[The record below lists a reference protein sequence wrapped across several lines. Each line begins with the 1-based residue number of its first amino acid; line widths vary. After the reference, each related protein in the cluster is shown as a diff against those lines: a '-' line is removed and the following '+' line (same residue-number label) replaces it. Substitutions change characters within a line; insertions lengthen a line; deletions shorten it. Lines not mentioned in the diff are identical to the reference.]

1 MSSTKEFRIYE
12 FSKKFD
18 NIREKNGIW
27 VSGGYV
33 IDKRKA
39 FDRSNYKNRDINE
52 IPEKIREAVIDSLFE
67 IPDAYPTNSATDQEF
82 INLVR
87 TGKLDLAS
95 PLSEDPTKN
104 IALIARNVENYSVL
118 AVATR
123 QIDDKWR
130 SKLIGYR
137 FFWLE
142 IGDLSLQSDSPVDGI
157 STLLHWWYDM
167 KMPCFTMHPHSH
179 ERIDG
184 LCKKIISVECTTNSY
199 KRESKT
205 WLQSRYP
212 YLFECTI
219 DGFLDYFRLNAQA
232 VHLAYPNVAWAWNV
246 RKLSKPEAFI
256 AVYCSDR
263 SSYDQFFS
271 PVLKPIA
278 LAPAKGKTGGTST
291 SQNQPH
297 QPENSL
303 SAGLTSQPPVKP
315 SAPGQD
321 TFNLEKILEEVA
333 SNSESPSLRLLIKF
347 YQRNPP
353 NKSKDEWVN
362 VVKNPDQIRYRADI
376 NYLTLWCV
384 FIWNAP
390 SPGNS
395 SKKDTEDLSNEQ
407 KQWAIEYIDTLSVSI
422 SKYESTY
429 KASVPQLK
437 RNIINVRKSLL
448 GEEPSPGEYS
458 NWSHPKLKLLIDI
471 ATRRH
476 YKNYKWPI
484 VLLILVV
491 FFSPL
496 FLVHLGIIPLRQ
508 GDEIAAVSPS
518 PQATQKGKKTN
529 VEGRSQKQRKTEQS
543 DKVQQ
548 LETARKFITEK
559 SVTKECKDGSPSAQ
573 SEGCKIYKET
583 KNQLPKW
590 PELPEV
596 PSGSRFDNVKMLT
609 KYRDKDNPPEL
620 VEFLQ
625 QGLKVSGEKEVGA
638 LKKFDGTLENA
649 VKKFQKK
656 CKQPEDGDVGPNTW
670 QCLSGYVQKKQVVAI
685 LDYQIES
692 LNQGKKNREIE
703 EHIQGCKNRNE
714 LKPEDFIKC
723 VKASED
729 DANG

>member
-1 MSSTKEFRIYE
+1 MYITQGFRIYE

-39 FDRSNYKNRDINE
+39 FYRSNYKNRDINE

-95 PLSEDPTKN
+95 PLSEAPTKN

-184 LCKKIISVECTTNSY
+184 LCKKIISVEYTTNSY

-205 WLQSRYP
+205 LKASRYP
-212 YLFECTI
+212 YLFEYTI
-219 DGFLDYFRLNAQA
+219 DGSLDYFRLNAQA

-278 LAPAKGKTGGTST
+278 LAPAKGKTGGTS
-291 SQNQPH
+291 SFQNQPD
-297 QPENSL
+297 QPDNSL
-303 SAGLTSQPPVKP
+303 SAGLASQPPVKP
-315 SAPGQD
+315 PAPGQD

-347 YQRNPP
+347 YQTNPP
-353 NKSKDEWVN
+353 SQSIDTWANCIKQKVGE
-362 VVKNPDQIRYRADI
+362 NPGQTMREGEI
-376 NYLTLWCV
+376 NYVTLLSV
-384 FIWNAP
+384 FIWDV
-390 SPGNS
+390 PGQGDS
-395 SKKDTEDLSNEQ
+395 EEQSTEKNEQ
-407 KQWAIEYIDTLSVSI
+407 EKEWAIKYVETLSVSI
-422 SKYESTY
+422 SKYESTH
-429 KASVPQLK
+429 KPSVRQLK
-437 RNIINVRKSLL
+437 QNIINVRKSLL
-448 GEEPSPGEYS
+448 GEDPSQGEYS
-458 NWSHPKLKLLIDI
+458 NWPHPKLKLLIDI
-471 ATRRH
+471 AARRR
-476 YKNYKWPI
+476 YKNYRWPI
-484 VLLILVV
+484 TLFIMYV
-491 FFSPL
+491 FFSLL
-496 FLVHLGIIPLRQ
+496 FLVRSGIIPLRQ
-508 GDEIAAVSPS
+508 GDEIAGVSQS
-518 PQATQKGKKTN
+518 PQPTQKGKKTN
-529 VEGRSQKQRKTEQS
+529 LEGSSQKQRKTEQS

-548 LETARKFITEK
+548 LERAKSFIVKSK
-559 SVTKECKDGSPSAQ
+559 SVTRECANSSPSAQ
-573 SEGCKIYKET
+573 SERCKIYKET

-692 LNQGKKNREIE
+692 LNQNKKDSEIE
-703 EHIQGCKNRNE
+703 EHIQKCKDQYR

-723 VKASED
+723 VKP
-729 DANG
+729 N

>member
-39 FDRSNYKNRDINE
+39 FDRSNYKNGHINE

-87 TGKLDLAS
+87 TGKLDLGS

-167 KMPCFTMHPHSH
+167 KKPCFTMHPHSH

-184 LCKKIISVECTTNSY
+184 LCKKIISVEYTTNSY

-205 WLQSRYP
+205 LKASRYP
-212 YLFECTI
+212 YLFEYTI
-219 DGFLDYFRLNAQA
+219 DGSLDYFRLNAQA

-278 LAPAKGKTGGTST
+278 LAPAKNKTGGTS
-291 SQNQPH
+291 SFQNQPD
-297 QPENSL
+297 QPDNSL
-303 SAGLTSQPPVKP
+303 SAGLASPPPVKP
-315 SAPGQD
+315 PAPGQD

-347 YQRNPP
+347 YQTNPP
-353 NKSKDEWVN
+353 SQSIDTWANCIKQKVGE
-362 VVKNPDQIRYRADI
+362 NPGQTMREGEI
-376 NYLTLWCV
+376 NYVTLLSV
-384 FIWNAP
+384 FIWDVLGQGD
-390 SPGNS
+390 SEEQS
-395 SKKDTEDLSNEQ
+395 TEKNEQ
-407 KQWAIEYIDTLSVSI
+407 EKEWAIKYVETLSVSI

-429 KASVPQLK
+429 KSVSQLK
-437 RNIINVRKSLL
+437 QNIVRVRKSLL
-448 GEEPSPGEYS
+448 GEDPSKGEYS
-458 NWSHPKLKLLIDI
+458 NWPHPKLKLLIDI
-471 ATRRH
+471 AARRH

-484 VLLILVV
+484 TLFIMYV
-491 FFSPL
+491 FFSLL
-496 FLVHLGIIPLRQ
+496 FLVRLGIIPLIP
-508 GDEIAAVSPS
+508 GNEIAAVSPS
-518 PQATQKGKKTN
+518 PQPTQKGKKTN
-529 VEGRSQKQRKTEQS
+529 VEGRSQKQPKTEQS

-548 LETARKFITEK
+548 LETARKFITDS
-559 SVTKECKDGSPSAQ
+559 SVTEECRDGGSSAQ
-573 SEGCKIYKET
+573 SEECKIYKET

-638 LKKFDGTLENA
+638 LKKIDGTLENA
-649 VKKFQKK
+649 VKKFQKQ
-656 CKQPEDGDVGPNTW
+656 CKQPQDGDVGPDTW
-670 QCLSGYVQKKQVVAI
+670 QCLSGYVQKEQVVAI

-692 LNQGKKNREIE
+692 LNQNKTDSEIE
-703 EHIQGCKNRNE
+703 EHIQKCKDQYR

-723 VKASED
+723 VKP
-729 DANG
+729 N

>member
-39 FDRSNYKNRDINE
+39 FDRSNYKNGHINE

-87 TGKLDLAS
+87 TGKLDLGS

-167 KMPCFTMHPHSH
+167 KTPCFTMHPHSH

-184 LCKKIISVECTTNSY
+184 LCQKIISVEYTTNSY
-199 KRESKT
+199 ERESKT
-205 WLQSRYP
+205 LKASRYP
-212 YLFECTI
+212 YLFEYTI

-246 RKLSKPEAFI
+246 RKLTKPERFT

-303 SAGLTSQPPVKP
+303 SAGLTSQPPVNP
-315 SAPGQD
+315 PAPGQD

-353 NKSKDEWVN
+353 TKSKDEWVK
-362 VVKNPDQIRYRADI
+362 VAKNPDQIRYRADI

-384 FIWNAP
+384 FILNAL

-395 SKKDTEDLSNEQ
+395 SKKDTEHLSDEQ
-407 KQWAIEYIDTLSVSI
+407 KQWAIEYMDTLSVSI
-422 SKYESTY
+422 SKYESTD
-429 KASVPQLK
+429 KPSVPQL
-437 RNIINVRKSLL
+437 RQNIINVRKSLL
-448 GEEPSPGEYS
+448 GEDPSPGEYS
-458 NWSHPKLKLLIDI
+458 NWSYSTLKLLIDI
-471 ATRRH
+471 AARRY
-476 YKNYKWPI
+476 YKKYTLI
-484 VLLILVV
+484 VLLILFL
-491 FFSPL
+491 FFY
-496 FLVHLGIIPLRQ
+496 LVQRGIILLPHK
-508 GDEIAAVSPS
+508 IARVLP
-518 PQATQKGKKTN
+518 PFLQAKQEDRYIN
-529 VEGRSQKQRKTEQS
+529 SQERAK
-543 DKVQQ
+543 Q
-548 LETARKFITEK
+548 LERAKSFIVKSK
-559 SVTKECKDGSPSAQ
+559 SVTIQCADSSKLAEIKE
-573 SEGCKIYKET
+573 CKIYKET
-583 KNQLPKW
+583 KNKLPKW
-590 PELPEV
+590 PGLPDPPAGV
-596 PSGSRFDNVKMLT
+596 RFNNVKMLR
-609 KYRDKDNPPEL
+609 KYRGENYPPEL

-625 QGLKVSGEKEVGA
+625 QGLKVLREKEVGA

-649 VKKFQKK
+649 VKKFQKQ
-656 CKQPEDGDVGPNTW
+656 CRQPQDGDVGPDTL
-670 QCLSGYVQKKQVVAI
+670 QCLSGYVQKEQVLAI

-692 LNQGKKNREIE
+692 LNQGKNNREIE